1 MNPSSNVPNNANV
14 MAPLKPTPRY
24 LMHDTARNQTLKAGA
39 NPALDQVNLTGR
51 ILQIHPIDLES
62 GLLTFGEEPFIV
74 GRDSECD
81 LTVCEQAVSRQHAK
95 FVRTADGFTVTDLNS
110 TNGTWVNGIKIKTQ
124 ALQSGNRV
132 RIGGRIFKF
141 IATDELE
148 AHYHQAVYSMITQDS
163 LTNVWNKRYLLETL
177 TRENARRQ
185 RTGRALT
192 LMLLDL
198 DFFKKVN
205 DTYGHLVGDEMLRQ
219 TAERLKATLREEDI
233 LARFGGEEF
242 CVVLSETSAEDAKIC
257 AERCLKVI
265 SEKPFATA
273 AGDIDSSISIGIGEA
288 TGSMTCDELIK
299 LADDK
304 LYQAKQ
310 QGRNCCQL

>member
-1 MNPSSNVPNNANV
+1 
-14 MAPLKPTPRY
+14 
-24 LMHDTARNQTLKAGA
+24 MHDTARNQTLHASSKPVHAK
-39 NPALDQVNLTGR
+39 PSLTGR
-51 ILQIHPIDLES
+51 ILQIHPVDLET
-62 GLLTFGEEPFIV
+62 GLITLGEDPFIV
-74 GRDSECD
+74 GRDQKCD
-81 LTVCEQAVSRQHAK
+81 LTISEQAVSRQHAR
-95 FVRTADGFTVTDLNS
+95 FERTADGFIVTDLDS
-110 TNGTWVNGIKIKTQ
+110 TNGTWVNGKRIETQ
-124 ALQSGNRV
+124 ILRSGNRV

-141 IATDELE
+141 IATDQLE

-163 LTNVWNKRYLLETL
+163 LTNAWNKRYLLETL
-177 TRENARRQ
+177 NRELKRRQ

-219 TAERLKATLREEDI
+219 TADRLRASLREEDI

-242 CVVLSETSAEDAKIC
+242 CIVLSETSTEDSKIC
-257 AERCLKVI
+257 AERCLRAI
-265 SEKPFATA
+265 SEKPFTTTA
-273 AGDIDSSISIGIGEA
+273 GKIKSSISIGIGEA
-288 TGSMTCDELIK
+288 DGPMTCDELIK

-310 QGRNCCQL
+310 QGRNRFHA